1 MISTTEPPTTTMT
14 KQTSKQTIAELEARI
29 ARVRAKDRALET
41 GQKIIFGSLLLNAA
55 RADPKMAKWVIEEAE
70 RVITR
75 KIDQKRAAPIL
86 EELQATA
93 VLKALGLPEVKGAR
107 LI

>member
-1 MISTTEPPTTTMT
+1 M
-14 KQTSKQTIAELEARI
+14 KRTSSQTIAELEAKI

-41 GQKIIFGSLLLNAA
+41 GQKIILGGMLLNAA

-75 KIDQKRAAPIL
+75 KIDQTRIARIL

-107 LI
+107 LV